1 MKTSLNTVSKIL
13 AATALVA
20 IAGLAQAAPAPSA
33 GSPASATFA
42 VTTNILPKCTIT
54 TTPVAFGDFDP
65 FTGTDLTT
73 AGTVVVGC
81 TKASAGLWVGLDDGL
96 HAVSGQRMMKHTTL
110 DDTLNYAL
118 VMPTAITPN
127 ASCPAMASGTAWTNT
142 KATALNLESPTSYA
156 TRTYN
161 VCGQLAKSQDKSVGA
176 YADTVTAYINF

>member
-127 ASCPAMASGTAWTNT
+127 ASCPAMASGTAWTRIAAVT
-142 KATALNLESPTSYA
+142 SEHGQRERVTGIRSRRATIRSRPRGRLPRRAASRPP
-156 TRTYN
+156 
-161 VCGQLAKSQDKSVGA
+161 G
-176 YADTVTAYINF
+176 